1 MNICSSYPITEVT
14 VPNDIPQ
21 MCLRPE
27 PSVPENHTQLNLV
40 LIKLIVVEFQVFK
53 TIPNSIACA
62 AFLVNLHAPKVGQ
75 LPRPVQESTINGEV
89 HVSGSDGLSVDMA

>member
-21 MCLRPE
+21 MWLRRE
-27 PSVPENHTQLNLV
+27 PSVPENHTQ